1 MKGKEAAVWPGGQK
15 LPRKRDRMI
24 RRITFVLAI
33 ALLAMGIVGCG
44 LIQKKSKEGKA
55 LDYTVMKE
63 EDFPPEI
70 SKLIEAKKQQEFQMS
85 YLCEGELYILKG
97 YGIQSTGGYSI
108 RVEYVKEIEDEIHI
122 RTELVGPDLAE
133 TAREAVSNP
142 YLVVKVDAADKTVIF
157 D

>member
-1 MKGKEAAVWPGGQK
+1 
-15 LPRKRDRMI
+15 
-24 RRITFVLAI
+24 
-33 ALLAMGIVGCG
+33 
-44 LIQKKSKEGKA
+44 
-55 LDYTVMKE
+55 
-63 EDFPPEI
+63 
-70 SKLIEAKKQQEFQMS
+70 MS

-122 RTELVGPDLAE
+122 RTELVGPDSAE